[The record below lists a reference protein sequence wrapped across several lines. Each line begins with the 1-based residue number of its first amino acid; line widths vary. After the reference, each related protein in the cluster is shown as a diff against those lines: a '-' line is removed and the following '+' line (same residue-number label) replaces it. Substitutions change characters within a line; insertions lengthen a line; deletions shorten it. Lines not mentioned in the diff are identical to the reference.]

1 MGEKKWIYALI
12 VSIASLG
19 VLAAIAV
26 LLQLS
31 RLEAGAEAAALRTL
45 LLEPRYEYRVVVYAA
60 EDDLARTGEAAM
72 KAALVQIDEKELNK
86 LGSQGWE
93 VIGSYL
99 ELETAYPNFG
109 DSKYV
114 TGLQPNIRPQR
125 LVLIL
130 RHRLG

>member
-1 MGEKKWIYALI
+1 MGDKKWIVAFA
-12 VSIASLG
+12 VSVVSMFA
-19 VLAAIAV
+19 LAAIAV
-26 LLQLS
+26 VLQLA
-31 RLEAGAEAAALRTL
+31 RVEADANAAELRTL
-45 LLEPRYEYRVVVYAA
+45 MLEPRYEYRVVVVTPDGKPSRFEADAA
-60 EDDLARTGEAAM
+60 
-72 KAALVQIDEKELNK
+72 KSALIHVDEKELNK

-93 VIGSYL
+93 IVESYL
-99 ELETAYPNFG
+99 EMETAHPNFG